1 MTFKT
6 FISLV
11 PACLSAISCIHLHDG
26 GEKREIVFEV
36 TVASNTRAA
45 GNDGLRLPE
54 NEDIA
59 VQGYSLPSNAP
70 WASAKDEARMEMDN
84 VRAVHSEG
92 DIWVPE
98 EKHEWPENG
107 RNMSFFAYSPYGR
120 GEFSRDGTIT
130 VSGYSV
136 SEGAGLM
143 FCSATD
149 CGYSTLGHVSLKFTR
164 ALCSVEFH
172 IQSSLKTGN
181 TARIS
186 GLDISGLSACGD
198 FHSRPVP
205 SWVPDGVPQDFIFFE
220 GETFTGDSAEALG
233 DTRYLIPQSGEMQVR
248 LTFDILNGDL
258 VYEGFVLTAE
268 KPVSWKVGKHYS
280 YILKISEDLKLTV
293 QNASANV

>member
-1 MTFKT
+1 M
-6 FISLV
+6 
-11 PACLSAISCIHLHDG
+11 
-26 GEKREIVFEV
+26 FEV

-45 GNDGLRLPE
+45 RNDGLRLPE

-149 CGYSTLGHVSLKFTR
+149 CGYSTLG
-164 ALCSVEFH
+164 
-172 IQSSLKTGN
+172 KTGN

-233 DTRYLIPQSGEMQVR
+233 DTRYMIPQSGEMQVR

>member
-1 MTFKT
+1 M
-6 FISLV
+6 SLA
-11 PACLSAISCIHLHDG
+11 PACLAAISCTHLLDG

-54 NEDIA
+54 DEDIA
-59 VQGYSLPSNAP
+59 VQGYSLPSDAL
-70 WASAKDEARMEMDN
+70 WASAKDEARLEMDN

-98 EKHEWPENG
+98 VKHEWPENG

-136 SEGAGLM
+136 SEGADLM

-149 CGYSTLGHVSLKFTR
+149 CGYNTLGHINLKFTR

-186 GLDISGLSACGD
+186 ELDISGLSACGD
-198 FHSRPVP
+198 FHSRPLP
-205 SWVPDGVPQDFIFFE
+205 SWIPDGETHDFNFFE
-220 GETFTGDSAEALG
+220 GEAVTDDSVEALG
-233 DTRYLIPQSGEMQVR
+233 DTRYMIPQSGKMQVR

-258 VYEGFVLTAE
+258 VHEGFVLTAE
-268 KPVSWKVGKHYS
+268 EPVSWKVGKHYS